1 MTTIQSLNTGLLS
14 TLTPASSSANI
25 PAPSATSS
33 ANPGT
38 GSTIVTIPSR
48 VDESFHIYMPDG
60 TLPGAASIVSWAST
74 SIDPVSNVMAS
85 DYMSNTMSGQF
96 KDLGSVLLDRF
107 KTTGS
112 NFSQSVTVATPSGA
126 AGNALGAKGSQGD
139 VKLIVQTADGV
150 KVDIELDSK
159 DGTLGVSVN
168 SSGGLSD
175 ADRNALA
182 QLANGFQQ
190 AINGLGS
197 SPPSLNMSGLTQY
210 DSSVLSSVN
219 LQFNVTG
226 DASNNVSA
234 NIELNS
240 STRSVKVMDS
250 AGTINLNVD
259 IAHSYVL
266 GSSAQQNQAIS
277 SYLAQFDSADAKGH
291 GDSALMSA
299 FKDAFTQL
307 NSNLGTSTQQLPDTS
322 NAPWLAQT
330 AQSVLT
336 GLPDFT
342 GSITDTEAFSN
353 KLLPDQADTFAYQVS
368 QSTQIA
374 GDLSDGSTT
383 QTRQSNMK
391 ASYHTALD
399 DGPVQQPLTLSLA
412 TQNYKYASVNDAS
425 TSTVSLVTKDGKV
438 QNANLKQTNDQST
451 EISTYVKGVMES
463 DVTTPHNT
471 SDSKD
476 ILAMLKPYL
485 ADGQA
490 KQDSDGWHQMLSSIH
505 SMIVSGASS
514 S

>member
-1 MTTIQSLNTGLLS
+1 MMTIHSLNTGLIS
-14 TLTPASSSANI
+14 TLTPASSPANNL
-25 PAPSATSS
+25 APSATSS
-33 ANPGT
+33 ANAGT
-38 GSTIVTIPSR
+38 GSTIVTIPSP
-48 VDESFHIYMPDG
+48 VDELLHIYMPDG
-60 TLPGAASIVSWAST
+60 TLPVAAPIVSWASSST
-74 SIDPVSNVMAS
+74 DPVSKVMAS
-85 DYMSNTMSGQF
+85 DYMSSTMSGQF
-96 KDLGSVLLDRF
+96 NDLGSALLDRF
-107 KTTGS
+107 KTTGG
-112 NFSQSVTVATPSGA
+112 NFSQSVTAATASGA

-150 KVDIELDSK
+150 KVDIELDSN

-175 ADRNALA
+175 ADRTALA

-190 AINGLGS
+190 AINGLGN
-197 SPPSLNMSGLTQY
+197 SPPSLNLSGLTQY
-210 DSSVLSSVN
+210 DPSVLSSVN

-226 DASNNVSA
+226 DASNNLSA

-250 AGTINLNVD
+250 AGTINLSVD
-259 IAHSYVL
+259 IAHSSIL

-277 SYLAQFDSADAKGH
+277 SYLAQFDSANAEGH
-291 GDSALMSA
+291 GDSALMST

-307 NSNLGTSTQQLPDTS
+307 NSNLGTSTQQLPDTG

-330 AQSVLT
+330 TQSVLT

-342 GSITDTEAFSN
+342 GSITDTEASSN
-353 KLLPDQADTFAYQVS
+353 KLLPEQTDTFAYQVS

-383 QTRQSNMK
+383 QTRQSNLK

-399 DGPVQQPLTLSLA
+399 GGAVQQPLTLSLA
-412 TQNYKYASVNDAS
+412 TQNYNYMEVNDAS
-425 TSTVSLVTKDGKV
+425 TSTASLVTKDGKV
-438 QNANLKQTNDQST
+438 QNANLKQTDNQST
-451 EISTYVKGVMES
+451 DISKYVNGVMES

-476 ILAMLKPYL
+476 VLALLKPFL

-490 KQDSDGWHQMLSSIH
+490 KQDSGGWQQTLSSIH
-505 SMIVSGASS
+505 SMSVSGASS